1 MTVSFSRPLRGLGH
15 IMGWFP
21 SAEALGYFHSSA
33 SPTLQQSPGPKSGS
47 GAGLLESGHSFAGN
61 LQSRGFS
68 FQSRHIRK
76 VSFSGYPGDC

>member
-33 SPTLQQSPGPKSGS
+33 SPTFAAKPSFIDFLGKV
-47 GAGLLESGHSFAGN
+47 LEM
-61 LQSRGFS
+61 
-68 FQSRHIRK
+68 
-76 VSFSGYPGDC
+76 YTY